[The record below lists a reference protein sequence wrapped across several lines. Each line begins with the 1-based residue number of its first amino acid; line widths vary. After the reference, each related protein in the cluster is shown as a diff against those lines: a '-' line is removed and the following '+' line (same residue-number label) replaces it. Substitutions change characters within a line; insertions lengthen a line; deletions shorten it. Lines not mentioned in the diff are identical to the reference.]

1 MGRRGP
7 SVLCFIFLAHAHVPM
22 GCEGFANMFSEAS
35 GSSFG
40 RSLQSKLYSHDGAH
54 AKFFL
59 SSHKETTSLEVP
71 RPVAN
76 VAHGLVS

>member
-1 MGRRGP
+1 MGARAGP
-7 SVLCFIFLAHAHVPM
+7 PGVDGRDNAHVPM

-40 RSLQSKLYSHDGAH
+40 RSLQSKFYSHDGAQ

-59 SSHKETTSLEVP
+59 SSHKETTSLK
-71 RPVAN
+71 VAR
-76 VAHGLVS
+76 VCRVRCGP